1 MSLTHPTP
9 SPGPHHALVLGA
21 TGGLGGALTAG
32 LLARGWTVT
41 ALARDPAAAAATCP
55 GAISWHRGD
64 ALRPD
69 DVLAAAQGSALIV
82 HAVNPPGYRDWRG
95 IAIPMLSHS
104 IAAAAATGAR
114 LLFPG
119 NVYNFGPAAGPVL
132 GEDSPQNPLTR
143 KGRVRA
149 DMETML
155 RQAASGGTR
164 SLVVRA
170 GDFFGPGVTQSWFAQ
185 LIAKSARASRPSIT
199 YPGGDPQAGHAWAY
213 MPDLAE
219 TMLRLVDREAE
230 LPAFADFHFGGHW
243 VAPGIGMA
251 HAVRDAIGRPDLP
264 VRIMPWWPLV
274 LAAPFATFP
283 REALEMR
290 YQWSQPQRL
299 DNRQL
304 LALLGEEPNTPL
316 ADAVRSALGLQPAA
330 ALAAPLPV
338 AA

>member
-1 MSLTHPTP
+1 MSIPRLTP
-9 SPGPHHALVLGA
+9 SPGPNHALVLGA
-21 TGGLGGALTAG
+21 TGGLGGALAAG

-41 ALARDPAAAAATCP
+41 ALSRNPAAAAAACP
-55 GAISWHRGD
+55 GAIHWHQGD

-69 DVLAAAQGSALIV
+69 DVLAAAQSAALIV

-95 IAIPMLSHS
+95 LAIPMLAHS

-119 NVYNFGPAAGPVL
+119 NVYNFGPDAGSVL
-132 GEDSPQNPLTR
+132 VESAPQNPLTR

-149 DMETML
+149 DMEAML
-155 RQAASGGTR
+155 RQAASRGTR
-164 SLVVRA
+164 SIVVRA

-185 LIAKSARASRPSIT
+185 LIAKSALAPRPSIT
-199 YPGGDPQAGHAWAY
+199 YPGGDPEAGHAWAY

-230 LPAFADFHFGGHW
+230 LAAFADFHFGGHW
-243 VAPGIGMA
+243 VAPGLDMA

-299 DNRQL
+299 DNRKL
-304 LALLGEEPNTPL
+304 LALLGEEPHTPL
-316 ADAVRSALGLQPAA
+316 AAAVRGALRLPPAA
-330 ALAAPLPV
+330 ASAAPLPV

>member
-1 MSLTHPTP
+1 MSMTPPTS
-9 SPGPHHALVLGA
+9 SPGPRHALVLGA

-41 ALARDPAAAAATCP
+41 ALARDPAVAAVECP
-55 GAISWHRGD
+55 GPIHWHQGD

-69 DVLAAAQGSALIV
+69 DVLTAAQGAALIV

-95 IAIPMLSHS
+95 LAIPMLAHTV
-104 IAAAAATGAR
+104 AAAEATGAR
-114 LLFPG
+114 ILFPG
-119 NVYNFGPAAGPVL
+119 NVYNFGPDAGSVL
-132 GEDSPQNPLTR
+132 VESAPQTPRTR

-149 DMETML
+149 DMEAML
-155 RQAASGGTR
+155 RQAAGRGTR

-170 GDFFGPGVTQSWFAQ
+170 GDFFGPGVNQSWFAQ
-185 LIAKSARASRPSIT
+185 LIAKSALDPRPSVT

-219 TMLRLVDREAE
+219 TMLRLVDREAD
-230 LPAFADFHFGGHW
+230 LPAFADVHFGGHW

-264 VRIMPWWPLV
+264 VRIMPWWPLM
-274 LAAPFATFP
+274 LAAPFAKFP

-299 DNRQL
+299 DNRKL
-304 LALLGEEPNTPL
+304 LALLGDEPHTPL
-316 ADAVRSALGLQPAA
+316 ADAVRGALGLPPTA
-330 ALAAPLPV
+330 ALASPLPG

>member
-1 MSLTHPTP
+1 MSITPLTH
-9 SPGPHHALVLGA
+9 SPGPRHALVLGA
-21 TGGLGGALTAG
+21 TGGLGGALSAG
-32 LLARGWTVT
+32 LLARGWTVM
-41 ALARDPAAAAATCP
+41 ALSRTPTAAACP
-55 GAISWHRGD
+55 GPIHWHQGD
-64 ALRPD
+64 ALRLE
-69 DVLAAAQGSALIV
+69 DVLAAAQGAALIV

-95 IAIPMLSHS
+95 LAIPMLANS
-104 IAAAAATGAR
+104 IAAAAAAGAR

-119 NVYNFGPAAGPVL
+119 NVYNFGPDAGSVVA
-132 GEDSPQNPLTR
+132 EDAPQNPATR

-149 DMETML
+149 DMEAML
-155 RQAASGGTR
+155 RQAANRGTR

-185 LIAKSARASRPSIT
+185 LIAKTALAPRPGIT
-199 YPGGDPQAGHAWAY
+199 YPGGDPQAGHAWAF

-230 LPAFADFHFGGHW
+230 LPTFADFHFGGRW
-243 VAPGIGMA
+243 VAPGLDMA
-251 HAVRDAIGRPDLP
+251 HAVRDAISRPDLP

-290 YQWSQPQRL
+290 YLWSRSVRL
-299 DNRQL
+299 DNRKL
-304 LALLGEEPNTPL
+304 VALLGEEPHTPL
-316 ADAVRSALGLQPAA
+316 ADAVRGALGLP
-330 ALAAPLPV
+330 LAEAVAHPVPV

>member
-1 MSLTHPTP
+1 MSMTHPTP
-9 SPGPHHALVLGA
+9 SPGPRMALVLGA
-21 TGGLGGALTAG
+21 TGGLGSALSAG

-41 ALARDPAAAAATCP
+41 ALTRDPAAAAAERP
-55 GAISWHRGD
+55 GPIRWHKGD

-69 DVLAAAQGSALIV
+69 DVLAAAKGATLIV
-82 HAVNPPGYRDWRG
+82 HAVNPPGYRNWRG
-95 IAIPMLSHS
+95 LALPMLAHS
-104 IAAAAATGAR
+104 IAAAAVTGAL

-119 NVYNFGPAAGPVL
+119 NVYNFGPDAGPVL
-132 GEDSPQNPLTR
+132 AENSPQNALTR

-149 DMETML
+149 DMEAML
-155 RQAASGGTR
+155 RQAAGRGTR
-164 SLVVRA
+164 SLLVRA

-185 LIAKSARASRPSIT
+185 LIAKSALDPRPSVT
-199 YPGGDPQAGHAWAY
+199 YPDGDPQAGHAWAY

-219 TMLRLVDREAE
+219 TMLRLVDREAD

-251 HAVRDAIGRPDLP
+251 HSVREAIGRPDLP

-290 YQWSQPQRL
+290 YLWSRPLRL
-299 DNRQL
+299 DNRKL
-304 LALLGEEPNTPL
+304 VALLGEEPHTPL
-316 ADAVRSALGLQPAA
+316 GDAVRGALGLRPAA
-330 ALAAPLPV
+330 TAAHPLPV

>member
-1 MSLTHPTP
+1 MSMTHPTP
-9 SPGPHHALVLGA
+9 SPGPRHALVLGA
-21 TGGLGGALTAG
+21 TGGLGGALSAG
-32 LLARGWTVT
+32 LLARGWTVA
-41 ALARDPAAAAATCP
+41 ALTRDPAAATAERP
-55 GAISWHRGD
+55 GPIHWHKGD
-64 ALRPD
+64 ALRPGE
-69 DVLAAAQGSALIV
+69 VLAAAKGAALIV

-95 IAIPMLSHS
+95 LAIPMLAHS

-119 NVYNFGPAAGPVL
+119 NVYNFGPDAGPIL
-132 GEDSPQNPLTR
+132 AEDAPQNPLTR
-143 KGRVRA
+143 KGRVRV
-149 DMETML
+149 DMEAML
-155 RQAASGGTR
+155 RQAASRGTR

-185 LIAKSARASRPSIT
+185 LIAKSALDPRPSVT

-219 TMLRLVDREAE
+219 TTLRLVDREAE

-243 VAPGIGMA
+243 VEPGLGMA
-251 HAVRDAIGRPDLP
+251 HAVREAIGRPDLSI
-264 VRIMPWWPLV
+264 RIMPWWPLV

-290 YQWSQPQRL
+290 YLWSRPLRL
-299 DNRQL
+299 DNGKL
-304 LALLGEEPNTPL
+304 VALLGEEPHTPL
-316 ADAVRSALGLQPAA
+316 ADAVRGALGLPAEAVAQP
-330 ALAAPLPV
+330 LRV